1 MRATAS
7 GTGPGGHGKFDSPM
21 AKHGRYKIV
30 RKVADGGMAEIFL
43 ATQLGREGFQK
54 PVILKRIHSSI
65 YADPQFRNMFLD
77 EAHISMALSHSNIVQ
92 VLDLG
97 LGGGRYFLVMELVD
111 GWDLGRI
118 INRAAVA
125 RVPMMPELGMYVIV
139 EVLRG
144 LAYAH
149 GMSQEGN
156 PLGIVHRDISPHN
169 ILISEQGEVKLTDFG
184 IAKAMNKREQTG
196 TGVVKGKV
204 SFMSPEQALGKPI
217 DARSDLFSMGTVL
230 YQLMT
235 GVRPFEAPTDL
246 EILLRVQRAE
256 FRSPEEARPDTE
268 PELAQIMM
276 RAMKLDPAD
285 RYQSADEM
293 LADVERVMRTV
304 FPPAGPTELKRWL
317 ADLQR
322 EDGAPSIGKAPA
334 LSHSTKTGT
343 AELEGK
349 DVELSDS
356 EDDAIDGEENTKLAV
371 LTGTGDGRPRLSRHR
386 AAGAELP
393 LPVPDDDE
401 AALSGRHSQS
411 ELALPIPEVDD
422 GPPRQRF
429 GRGGGRWLGLLLV
442 GGLLLI
448 VGAALAGSY
457 LGSRA
462 EGDVTPAVGAAPGP
476 EPAAAP
482 PPPTSPPA
490 VPAAKHTPEAT
501 PAPAPAAAEKPPAPA
516 TPPPAPAAAAPAA
529 TPAAAARP
537 APAAAAP
544 AATPPPAAAKKPRD
558 VTAES
563 GRAIIELKGMMQPDP
578 SQLPP
583 TPPPAATPPPPPPA
597 AAAPPP
603 PPAPAKPAET
613 PPPPAAPAAPSTP

>member
-1 MRATAS
+1 
-7 GTGPGGHGKFDSPM
+7 M

-54 PVILKRIHSSI
+54 PVILKRIHSTI

-111 GWDLGRI
+111 GWDLGRLI
-118 INRAAVA
+118 QRAAAA
-125 RVPMMPELGMYVIV
+125 RFPMMPELGMYITA

-149 GMSQEGN
+149 GMTQAGN

-169 ILISEQGEVKLTDFG
+169 VLVSEQGEVKLTDFG

-246 EILLRVQRAE
+246 EILLRVQKAE
-256 FRSPEEARPDTE
+256 FRTPEEARPDME
-268 PELAQIMM
+268 PELAHIMM

-317 ADLQR
+317 GDLQR

-334 LSHSTKTGT
+334 LSHSTRTGT

-356 EDDAIDGEENTKLAV
+356 ESDNDPLDVGEENTSLAV
-371 LTGTGDGRPRLSRHR
+371 LSPGGADGRPRLSRHR
-386 AAGAELP
+386 PAGTELP
-393 LPVPDDDE
+393 LPVPEDDE

-422 GPPRQRF
+422 GPPKQRF
-429 GRGGGRWLGLLLV
+429 GRGSGRWLGLLLV
-442 GGLLLI
+442 GGVLLI

-462 EGDVTPAVGAAPGP
+462 EGDVTPAVGAAAVA
-476 EPAAAP
+476 PAPVAP
-482 PPPTSPPA
+482 PPPSPA
-490 VPAAKHTPEAT
+490 TRHAGEAT
-501 PAPAPAAAEKPPAPA
+501 PAATKEPAPAPPPAAPAVAAPAPAAAAAPTAKPAP
-516 TPPPAPAAAAPAA
+516 T
-529 TPAAAARP
+529 
-537 APAAAAP
+537 AAAP
-544 AATPPPAAAKKPRD
+544 AATPPSPANKKPRD

-563 GRAIIELKGMMQPDP
+563 GRAIIELKNMMQPDP

-583 TPPPAATPPPPPPA
+583 PPPPAATPTPPPPA
-597 AAAPPP
+597 AAAPPPPP

-613 PPPPAAPAAPSTP
+613 PPPAPPAAPSTP

>member
-1 MRATAS
+1 
-7 GTGPGGHGKFDSPM
+7 M

-97 LGGGRYFLVMELVD
+97 LGGGRYFLVMELID

-118 INRAAVA
+118 IQRAAAA
-125 RVPMMPELGMYVIV
+125 RVPLMPELGMYITA

-169 ILISEQGEVKLTDFG
+169 VLISEQGEVKLTDFG

-246 EILLRVQRAE
+246 EILLRVQKAE
-256 FRSPEEARPDTE
+256 FRTPEEARPDME
-268 PELAQIMM
+268 PELAQIMV

-285 RYQSADEM
+285 RYQNADEM
-293 LADVERVMRTV
+293 LIDVERVMRTV

-322 EDGAPSIGKAPA
+322 EDGAPTIGKAPA
-334 LSHSTKTGT
+334 LSHSTRTGT

-356 EDDAIDGEENTKLAV
+356 ESDNDPVDVGEENTSLAV
-371 LTGTGDGRPRLSRHR
+371 LSPGGADGRPRLSRHR
-386 AAGAELP
+386 PAGTELP
-393 LPVPDDDE
+393 LPVPEDGE

-411 ELALPIPEVDD
+411 ELALPIPEVED
-422 GPPRQRF
+422 GPPKQRF
-429 GRGGGRWLGLLLV
+429 GRGSGRWLGLLLV
-442 GGLLLI
+442 GGVLLI

-462 EGDVTPAVGAAPGP
+462 EGDVTPAVGSAAVP
-476 EPAAAP
+476 EPAAP
-482 PPPTSPPA
+482 PPS
-490 VPAAKHTPEAT
+490 
-501 PAPAPAAAEKPPAPA
+501 PAPAARHEPTPAAAPVAAAKPA
-516 TPPPAPAAAAPAA
+516 TPPPSPAAAAPAA
-529 TPAAAARP
+529 TPPAP

-544 AATPPPAAAKKPRD
+544 TATPPPAAAKKPRD

-563 GRAIIELKGMMQPDP
+563 GRAIIELKNMMQPDP
-578 SQLPP
+578 SQLP
-583 TPPPAATPPPPPPA
+583 ATPPPTATPPAPPA
-597 AAAPPP
+597 AAAPPPPP

-613 PPPPAAPAAPSTP
+613 PPPAVPAPAPTAP

>member
-1 MRATAS
+1 
-7 GTGPGGHGKFDSPM
+7 
-21 AKHGRYKIV
+21 
-30 RKVADGGMAEIFL
+30 
-43 ATQLGREGFQK
+43 
-54 PVILKRIHSSI
+54 
-65 YADPQFRNMFLD
+65 
-77 EAHISMALSHSNIVQ
+77 
-92 VLDLG
+92 
-97 LGGGRYFLVMELVD
+97 
-111 GWDLGRI
+111 
-118 INRAAVA
+118 
-125 RVPMMPELGMYVIV
+125 
-139 EVLRG
+139 
-144 LAYAH
+144 
-149 GMSQEGN
+149 MSQDGN

-169 ILISEQGEVKLTDFG
+169 ILVSEQGEVKLTDFG

-246 EILLRVQRAE
+246 EILLRVQKAE
-256 FRSPEEARPDTE
+256 FRTPEEARPDME

-317 ADLQR
+317 VDLQR

-334 LSHSTKTGT
+334 LSHSTRTGT

-356 EDDAIDGEENTKLAV
+356 EDDDPVDVGEENTTLAV
-371 LTGTGDGRPRLSRHR
+371 LSPGGGDGRPRLSRHR
-386 AAGAELP
+386 PAGTELP
-393 LPVPDDDE
+393 LPVPEDDE

-429 GRGGGRWLGLLLV
+429 GRGSGRWLGLLLV
-442 GGLLLI
+442 GGVLLI

-462 EGDVTPAVGAAPGP
+462 GRRRHARGRRRRAGAGAGGAA
-476 EPAAAP
+476 AADSSGATRRDTRPSPRRAP
-482 PPPTSPPA
+482 PRRRSNRRPRRRRPRRRRQRRPQ
-490 VPAAKHTPEAT
+490 
-501 PAPAPAAAEKPPAPA
+501 
-516 TPPPAPAAAAPAA
+516 PAPAAAAAPTAK
-529 TPAAAARP
+529 P
-537 APAAAAP
+537 APAAAAADATARARQE
-544 AATPPPAAAKKPRD
+544 AARRHRRIGPRDHRAQEHDAARSVAAAADAAARGNAAAGAPPAAA
-558 VTAES
+558 
-563 GRAIIELKGMMQPDP
+563 RA
-578 SQLPP
+578 
-583 TPPPAATPPPPPPA
+583 TAATA
-597 AAAPPP
+597 AAGEARGN
-603 PPAPAKPAET
+603 AAA
-613 PPPPAAPAAPSTP
+613 AAPAAPSTP

>member
-1 MRATAS
+1 
-7 GTGPGGHGKFDSPM
+7 
-21 AKHGRYKIV
+21 
-30 RKVADGGMAEIFL
+30 
-43 ATQLGREGFQK
+43 
-54 PVILKRIHSSI
+54 
-65 YADPQFRNMFLD
+65 
-77 EAHISMALSHSNIVQ
+77 
-92 VLDLG
+92 
-97 LGGGRYFLVMELVD
+97 MELVD
-111 GWDLGRI
+111 GWDLGRLI
-118 INRAAVA
+118 QRAAAA
-125 RVPMMPELGMYVIV
+125 RFPMMPELGMYITA

-149 GMSQEGN
+149 GMTQAGN

-169 ILISEQGEVKLTDFG
+169 VLVSEQGEVKLTDFG
-184 IAKAMNKREQTG
+184 IAKAMNKREHTG

-246 EILLRVQRAE
+246 EILLRVQKAE
-256 FRSPEEARPDTE
+256 FRTPEEARPDME

-317 ADLQR
+317 VDLQR

-334 LSHSTKTGT
+334 LSHSTRTGT

-356 EDDAIDGEENTKLAV
+356 ESDDDPLDVGEENTSLAV
-371 LTGTGDGRPRLSRHR
+371 LSPGGADGRPRLSRHR
-386 AAGAELP
+386 PAGTELP
-393 LPVPDDDE
+393 LPVPEDDE

-422 GPPRQRF
+422 GPPKQRF
-429 GRGGGRWLGLLLV
+429 GRGSGRWLGLLLV
-442 GGLLLI
+442 GGVLLI

-462 EGDVTPAVGAAPGP
+462 EGDVTPAVGAAAVAP
-476 EPAAAP
+476 EPA
-482 PPPTSPPA
+482 
-490 VPAAKHTPEAT
+490 VVRRVR
-501 PAPAPAAAEKPPAPA
+501 APAPRHAAEPHRR
-516 TPPPAPAAAAPAA
+516 APAAAAKE
-529 TPAAAARP
+529 P
-537 APAAAAP
+537 APATTAAP
-544 AATPPPAAAKKPRD
+544 RRLRPRRRRRPQRLRGDLRPRRRARGDTATGAGQQEAARRHRRIGPRD
-558 VTAES
+558 HRAQEHDAAGIRRSCRRRRRPRRQRPPRRRHPPRQRRLLRRRPRPRSPRKRRRRLRPPHRRRRSCLDLDSDSERDLGQVLGPGPGS
-563 GRAIIELKGMMQPDP
+563 NVPGR
-578 SQLPP
+578 
-583 TPPPAATPPPPPPA
+583 
-597 AAAPPP
+597 
-603 PPAPAKPAET
+603 
-613 PPPPAAPAAPSTP
+613 